1 MQVGFACNGL
11 PCPVVYPYTGMPMT
25 YSCCIPMPT
34 MRGRVIPG
42 YGYIVDRL
50 TVFQNDTEDGW
61 FTRGTACH
69 EADSHLIDGQPF

>member
-1 MQVGFACNGL
+1 
-11 PCPVVYPYTGMPMT
+11 
-25 YSCCIPMPT
+25 MPT